1 MGGLTP
7 RWVVVDELVHELD
20 SLRALAQDVEAR
32 TPAEHDLAGE
42 LRASL
47 ARASDTIHL
56 VIGGDEAMIAQAW
69 RTISEAQEISA
80 RALVA
85 VARSRATHR
94 QAETIRER
102 VKAEV
107 RRLTRH
113 REDLLALRDAAER
126 FRKEPGPGS

>member
-7 RWVVVDELVHELD
+7 RWVVVDELVHELG
-20 SLRALAQDVEAR
+20 SLRALAQDVEAQ
-32 TPAEHDLAGE
+32 TPAQHDLARE

-69 RTISEAQEISA
+69 RTIAEAQEISA
-80 RALVA
+80 RARMA
-85 VARSRATHR
+85 VAACRATHR
-94 QAETIRER
+94 QTETIRER

-107 RRLTRH
+107 RRLTH
-113 REDLLALRDAAER
+113 QREELLALRETPER
-126 FRKEPGPGS
+126 VRKEPGPGR